1 MTIQDSLL
9 QEQIA
14 YYRARAGEYDEWF
27 LRQGRYD
34 RGEEAN
40 ARWFAEV
47 QTVATALDDFAPTG
61 DVLELACGTGLWT
74 QRLAR
79 YATTLTALD
88 SSPETLE
95 VNKRRLADATH
106 VRYEVADLFAWQ
118 PEQRYDVV
126 FFSFWLSHV
135 PPDRFEPFFQSVA
148 ASLAPGG
155 RIFFIDSLYTQTS
168 TAHDH
173 VLTEPAATTLTRRL
187 NDGRE
192 FQVVKVFYEPAELE
206 SRLRTL
212 GWNATVQ
219 TSGEF
224 FLYGSGEHHS
234 GGRAP

>member
-1 MTIQDSLL
+1 MTSQDSLL

-40 ARWFAEV
+40 ARWFAEI

-95 VNKRRLADATH
+95 VNKRRIADATH
-106 VRYEVADLFAWQ
+106 VRYEVADLFSWQ
-118 PEQRYDVV
+118 PEKRYDVV

-148 ASLAPGG
+148 ASLAAGG

-168 TAHDH
+168 TARDH
-173 VLTEPAATTLTRRL
+173 VLTEPDATTMTRRL

-206 SRLRTL
+206 SRLRTM
-212 GWNATVQ
+212 GWNAAVQ
-219 TSGEF
+219 TTGEF
-224 FLYGSGEHHS
+224 FLYGSGKHRPGE
-234 GGRAP
+234 RAP